1 MCTHV
6 QFKNVTHIVLN
17 EHSGQDFILQYCI
30 IINMYIGTYTKCQ
43 RGLPT
48 TDMIRIQEI
57 VMCQIK

>member
-1 MCTHV
+1 
-6 QFKNVTHIVLN
+6 
-17 EHSGQDFILQYCI
+17 
-30 IINMYIGTYTKCQ
+30 MYIGTYTKCQ